1 MKYQAALFDLD
12 GTLVDSVP
20 DIAHAAN
27 EMLHAMGRE
36 KLPLSDL
43 RNFVGK
49 GTAVLIKRALSAK
62 LDYTEPEIT
71 LFEQAEHFFNL
82 FYHQSNGT
90 KSELYPNVIKGLQRL
105 KENGVKLAIV
115 TNKPEQFTL
124 PLVEKIGLTP
134 FFDLVVSGDSCA
146 LKKPHPDQL
155 FYACKKLGIKVE
167 NTVFIGDSL
176 NDTQAANAAKM
187 DVLVLPYGY
196 NEGRSVQDLTVNA
209 IVEDISFAADWIIS
223 KD

>member
-1 MKYQAALFDLD
+1 MKYQAVLFDLD

-27 EMLHAMGRE
+27 AMLKAMSRE
-36 KLPLSDL
+36 TLPLADL

-49 GTAVLIKRALSAK
+49 GTAVLIKRALCAQ
-62 LDYTEPEIT
+62 LNYIEPEPA
-71 LFEQAEHFFNL
+71 LFEQAEAFFNT

-90 KSELYPNVIKGLQRL
+90 QSELYPNVLSGLARLQEKGL
-105 KENGVKLAIV
+105 KLGIV

-124 PLVEKIGLTP
+124 PLVQKTGLAP
-134 FFDLVVSGDSCA
+134 FFDIVVSGDTCA

-155 FYACKKLGIKVE
+155 FYACQKLGVEVE

-176 NDTQAANAAKM
+176 NDTQAANAANM

-196 NEGRSVQDLTVNA
+196 NEGKSVQNLTVNA
-209 IVEDISFAADWIIS
+209 IVEDISFAADWIFS
-223 KD
+223 QN

>member
-1 MKYQAALFDLD
+1 MKYQAAFFDLD

-20 DIAHAAN
+20 DIAQAAN
-27 EMLHAMGRE
+27 EMLKAMGRST
-36 KLPLSDL
+36 LPLADL

-49 GTAVLIKRALSAK
+49 GTAVLIKRALAGK
-62 LDYTEPEIT
+62 LDYEEPDT
-71 LFEQAEHFFNL
+71 ALFTQAERFFNQ

-90 KSELYPNVIKGLQRL
+90 QSELYPNVLAGLQRL
-105 KENGVKLAIV
+105 KAQGIKLAIV

-124 PLVEKIGLTP
+124 PLVEKTKLAP
-134 FFDLVVSGDSCA
+134 FFDLVVSGDTCS

-155 FYACKKLGIKVE
+155 FYACAKLGIEVE

-176 NDTQAANAAKM
+176 NDTEAANAANM

-196 NEGRSVQDLTVNA
+196 NEGKSVQNLKVNA
-209 IVEDISFAADWIIS
+209 IVQDIGFAADWIIS
-223 KD
+223 QN